1 MDNINCQVTIGYK
14 EELITF
20 TKEVPLMEAIQ
31 RSFIRGITQ
40 KRFDVIQ
47 KTTILNAGTVF
58 MDNIYMFEQYC
69 DGYRKAKWTE
79 SNE

>member
-1 MDNINCQVTIGYK
+1 MDNIKCQVTIGYK
-14 EELITF
+14 EELIIF

-58 MDNIYMFEQYC
+58 LEQIHLFKHYC